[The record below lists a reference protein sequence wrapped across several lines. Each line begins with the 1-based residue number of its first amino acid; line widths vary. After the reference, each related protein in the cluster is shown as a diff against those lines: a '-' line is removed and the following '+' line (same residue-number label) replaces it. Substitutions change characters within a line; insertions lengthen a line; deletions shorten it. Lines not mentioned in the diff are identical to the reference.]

1 MHETRVARLLARER
15 SIASR
20 TEALREVQPGL
31 FDSRA
36 LDRAVASS
44 AVEDSLDAEHRRRV
58 GTLSRGAALH
68 LTSTPV
74 AALISWR

>member
-1 MHETRVARLLARER
+1 VARLLARER

-20 TEALREVQPGL
+20 TDIAHEVQPGL

-36 LDRAVASS
+36 LERAAASS
-44 AVEDSLDAEHRRRV
+44 AVDGSLDAEHRRRV
-58 GTLSRGAALH
+58 STLSRGAALH

-74 AALISWR
+74 AVLISWR